1 MTTTLRIPD
10 PPTPIQRVALHVT
23 TAAERN
29 LRHGHP
35 WLYDQGIRKQRDEGR
50 PGDLAVVFDH
60 ENKFLAIGLYDPFSP
75 IRVRVLQARKS
86 APIDRAWFQ
95 KRLAAAVR
103 VREPLRETNTT
114 GYRLVHG
121 ENDGLP
127 GLVVDRYEQTL
138 VLKLYTVAWVAHLRE
153 LVAALALVWPMKRLV
168 LRLARTVQQRA
179 EHLHGLEDGQ
189 LLVGPPIR
197 EPLIFQ
203 EHGLRFIVDPV
214 RGQKTGFFLDQREN
228 RAALERLCRGKTVLD
243 TFAYTGAFSVYAAR
257 GGASEVT
264 SIDVSRPALRASNEN
279 LRLNHAYRS
288 VAAVRQHLIEGDVFD
303 VLKRLAA
310 QRARF
315 DVVVLDP
322 PAFAKTRLEVNA
334 AMAAYEGMTKLGLE
348 VLRPGGVLVAS
359 SCSSHVSDETFF
371 SAMHRAA
378 RAMRRPLEE
387 LQRTGHPLDH
397 PVGFAEGAYLKCLFA
412 VAAG

>member
-1 MTTTLRIPD
+1 MKALLLKAGREKSVKRRHPWIFSGAVERVEGRD
-10 PPTPIQRVALHVT
+10 AGTPASGETVLVKSADGQMLALAAWSPQSQIRARVWSFDLSVSIDKKFFREKVQKAVALRASLP
-23 TAAERN
+23 AA
-29 LRHGHP
+29 GH
-35 WLYDQGIRKQRDEGR
+35 
-50 PGDLAVVFDH
+50 
-60 ENKFLAIGLYDPFSP
+60 
-75 IRVRVLQARKS
+75 
-86 APIDRAWFQ
+86 
-95 KRLAAAVR
+95 
-103 VREPLRETNTT
+103 TNAM
-114 GYRLVHG
+114 RLVHG
-121 ENDGLP
+121 ESDGLP
-127 GLVVDRYEQTL
+127 GLVVDRYAD
-138 VLKLYTVAWVAHLRE
+138 V
-153 LVAALALVWPMKRLV
+153 LVAQFLSAGAEHWREAILDALAEATSCEAIYERSDAEV
-168 LRLARTVQQRA
+168 RTL
-179 EHLHGLEDGQ
+179 EGLESKAGFARGNRQ
-189 LLVGPPIR
+189 AKRCPI
-197 EPLIFQ
+197 I
-203 EHGLRFIVDPV
+203 EHGLNFRVDV
-214 RGQKTGFFLDQREN
+214 EQGQKTGFFLDQREN